1 MNDTPIINKCKPSN
15 GGNIGEAMQ
24 CLAKRVGDFAKEL
37 SRIERELE
45 DLIHSEIS
53 DCNDKIEQES
63 NRAIENENSLKEETT
78 QINQD
83 IQQESQNNSET
94 FTNINNKI
102 DKEVQDREEAI
113 EEEKDRALQAEENLS
128 NLITGEKNRALEA
141 ESDLQNSIG
150 QEEIRAKDAE
160 RILQETISALS
171 NSTDGNL
178 SNILELHNNES
189 NRAQEAERVNA
200 AAISAETTRAQG
212 VEQTNATNISNEII
226 RAKAAEKLIQDII
239 DIIESKIPNVAS
251 ESNQLADKVYV
262 NSSISTATAIY
273 QGNKNLINDLSLT
286 ISASHTDI
294 ENALETLFTDQN
306 VNNNDYCFVQIPTND
321 NTPLEIAI
329 TERYKF
335 NGTKWLFEYV
345 LNTSGTTASQWE
357 ALNSEITGLLVQKLI
372 ALPTNARLTE
382 MLSELS
388 NRITAL
394 EEALGGMKLQKITST
409 NYNNLQNK
417 DSNTLYVIND

>member
-15 GGNIGEAMQ
+15 GGNIGEAIQ
-24 CLAKRVGDFAKEL
+24 CLAKRVSDFAKEL

-78 QINQD
+78 QINQN
-83 IQQESQNNSET
+83 IQQESQDNSET

-113 EEEKDRALQAEENLS
+113 EGEKNRALQAEEDLS
-128 NLITGEKNRALEA
+128 SLITREKDRALEA
-141 ESDLQNSIG
+141 ESDLQNSID

-160 RILQETISALS
+160 RLLQETISTLS

-178 SNILELHNNES
+178 SHILELYNNES
-189 NRAQEAERVNA
+189 NRAQEAE
-200 AAISAETTRAQG
+200 
-212 VEQTNATNISNEII
+212 QTNATAISNEII

-239 DIIESKIPNVAS
+239 DIIESKIPNAAS
-251 ESNQLADKVYV
+251 ESNQLADRIYV

-286 ISASHTDI
+286 ISASHADI

-306 VNNNDYCFVQIPTND
+306 VNNNDYCFVQIPTDD

-357 ALNSEITGLLVQKLI
+357 ALNSEITRLLVQKLI

-382 MLSELS
+382 ILSELS

-409 NYNNLQNK
+409 DYNNLQNK

>member
-1 MNDTPIINKCKPSN
+1 
-15 GGNIGEAMQ
+15 MQ

-128 NLITGEKNRALEA
+128 NLITGEKNRALEAESDLQNSIGQEKNRALEA